1 MKEAV
6 GKEDAI
12 ISILDV
18 LKKKP
23 LFLNKVTS
31 PVYAVLSTLN
41 TKRQREFWLQQL
53 QWDVVRNLFI
63 EIKTAYYNSQDNSKR
78 F

>member
-1 MKEAV
+1 MERFKMKEAV
-6 GKEDAI
+6 GKEEAI

-18 LKKKP
+18 LKHKP

-31 PVYAVLSTLN
+31 SVYAVLSTLN
-41 TKRQREFWLQQL
+41 TTRQREFWLQQL

-63 EIKTAYYNSQDNSKR
+63 EIR
-78 F
+78 L